1 MYRDIETLLDL
12 DPTSPRARAAVEE
25 PASLVMTCDEALFG
39 HRTHKRPLDAVAVF
53 DAIGWPSGA
62 TKGLK

>member
-25 PASLVMTCDEALFG
+25 PASLVMTCDVALFG
-39 HRTHKRPLDAVAVF
+39 HRTLKRPLDAVAVVA
-53 DAIGWPSGA
+53 AIGRPSGA